1 MAIYKPH
8 RAAPICSIER
18 HIMVSPIKRSKDAW
32 AYLGLSRSSFLKLV
46 ALGYIPEGIK
56 LTPTGRAVGWRVS
69 DLDDYLKSRG
79 F

>member
-1 MAIYKPH
+1 MQPL
-8 RAAPICSIER
+8 
-18 HIMVSPIKRSKDAW
+18 IKRTKEACVQ
-32 AYLGLSRSSFLKLV
+32 LGLGRSSFLKLV
-46 ALGYIPEGIK
+46 ALGYIPKGIK

>member
-1 MAIYKPH
+1 MTE
-8 RAAPICSIER
+8 S
-18 HIMVSPIKRSKDAW
+18 VKRTKDACLH
-32 AYLGLSRSSFLKLV
+32 LGLGRSSFLKLV
-46 ALGYIPEGIK
+46 ALGYIPKGIK

>member
-1 MAIYKPH
+1 VAVYKPH
-8 RAAPICSIER
+8 RAAPICSIESNT
-18 HIMVSPIKRSKDAW
+18 MSPIKRSKDAW

-79 F
+79 V

>member
-1 MAIYKPH
+1 MQPL
-8 RAAPICSIER
+8 
-18 HIMVSPIKRSKDAW
+18 IKRAKDACVH
-32 AYLGLSRSSFLKLV
+32 LGLGRSSFLKLV
-46 ALGYIPEGIK
+46 ALGYIPKGIK